1 MTTTEIVDHDD
12 KTRALTRE
20 EFCELERMTI
30 VTYKKLLRSGHG
42 PEEVR
47 VPGTAFVR
55 ITPEA
60 RRRWHAKIEQLC
72 EQPLPFDDHRGGPGR
87 NGGRPRGSYGS

>member
-30 VTYKKLLRSGHG
+30 VTYKKLENLRVADTCTSARGMMDRKSG
-42 PEEVR
+42 
-47 VPGTAFVR
+47 
-55 ITPEA
+55 
-60 RRRWHAKIEQLC
+60 
-72 EQPLPFDDHRGGPGR
+72 
-87 NGGRPRGSYGS
+87 